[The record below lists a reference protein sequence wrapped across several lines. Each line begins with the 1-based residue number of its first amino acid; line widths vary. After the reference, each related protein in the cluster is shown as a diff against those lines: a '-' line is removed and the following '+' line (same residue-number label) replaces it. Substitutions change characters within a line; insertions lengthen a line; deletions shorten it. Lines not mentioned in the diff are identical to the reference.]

1 MTTVKAP
8 KVVALMDLVDGELHL
23 SQTIAAIRSQRP
35 ALHGLRQIRLIPLP
49 IIGGLRSG
57 HGFEKTVAWPCL
69 RTP

>member
-49 IIGGLRSG
+49 IIGGSDPATALKRQLRG
-57 HGFEKTVAWPCL
+57 PV
-69 RTP
+69 